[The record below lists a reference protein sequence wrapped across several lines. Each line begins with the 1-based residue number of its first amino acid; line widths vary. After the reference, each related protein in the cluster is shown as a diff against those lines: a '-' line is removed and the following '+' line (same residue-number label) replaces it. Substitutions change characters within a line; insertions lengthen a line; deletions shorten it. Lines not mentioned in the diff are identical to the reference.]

1 MNLHECQTD
10 ADWARAR
17 ALILELVAALDVDI
31 SFQNFAAEI
40 ADLRGMYGPPDGC
53 LLLAEAQGE
62 LAGCVALR
70 KHEAGICEMKRM
82 YVRPGFRGHG
92 TGRLLALA
100 IIERA
105 RALGYERIRLD
116 TLPTM
121 RAAQALYSALGFREI
136 EPYRYNPVAGTVF
149 MELGLTV

>member
-1 MNLHECQTD
+1 MKLRECQTD
-10 ADWARAR
+10 ADWAHAR
-17 ALILELVAALDVDI
+17 ELILELVAALDVDI

-53 LLLAEAQGE
+53 LLLAEIDDE

-70 KHEAGICEMKRM
+70 KHAAGICEMKRM

-105 RALGYERIRLD
+105 RTLGYERMRLD

-121 RAAQALYSALGFREI
+121 HAAQALYRALGFREI

-149 MELGLTV
+149 MELQLRT